1 MIFIPETQVILT
13 LYWEFGF
20 HPRFANWELG
30 FPHIVV
36 GNWDWD
42 FILDMQI
49 LVGTLSIKTHWDFV
63 RWDFVCLPTGSISNK
78 EGLEQSLAKMM
89 ECLFR
94 RTHNLSKQVHIASN
108 NCFVYKTTLSN
119 NISPYT
125 K

>member
-1 MIFIPETQVILT
+1 MGLAHLDADLIRHMIFIPETRVILT
-13 LYWEFGF
+13 LYWELGF

-63 RWDFVCLPTGSISNK
+63 RWDFVCLPIVLVLIKSLLLDYLLLVWVVARICS
-78 EGLEQSLAKMM
+78 EGG
-89 ECLFR
+89 
-94 RTHNLSKQVHIASN
+94 
-108 NCFVYKTTLSN
+108 
-119 NISPYT
+119 
-125 K
+125 

>member
-13 LYWEFGF
+13 LYWELGF
-20 HPRFANWELG
+20 HPRFANWELGFPHIVVGNWDWDFILDLQLG

-63 RWDFVCLPTGSISNK
+63 HWDFVWHPEVC
-78 EGLEQSLAKMM
+78 
-89 ECLFR
+89 
-94 RTHNLSKQVHIASN
+94 HI
-108 NCFVYKTTLSN
+108 FVSHV
-119 NISPYT
+119 
-125 K
+125 